1 MWLGTEILVASVSAR
16 NSINT
21 HLTTKVI
28 MSLTK
33 SQTFQ
38 IRFFISKVKIILS
51 ELRKTKRGTKE
62 FKYIYCC
69 NFITKMFCESHE
81 MTICLLKSLTRGRQ
95 SINVTLLVSE
105 LLWGLSW
112 IIYENFWDL
121 ALLVIAVYVFIHS
134 SNMDMLSIYCVLDI
148 VSVLY

>member
-1 MWLGTEILVASVSAR
+1 MWWGTEILVTSVSAR
-16 NSINT
+16 TSINT

-38 IRFFISKVKIILS
+38 ICFFISKVKIMLS
-51 ELRKTKRGTKE
+51 ELRKIKEGTKK
-62 FKYIYCC
+62 FKYIYFC
-69 NFITKMFCESHE
+69 NFITKVFCESRE
-81 MTICLLKSLTRGRQ
+81 MTICLLKCLTRGRQ

-112 IIYENFWDL
+112 IIYEKLWDL
-121 ALLVIAVYVFIHS
+121 ALLVIAVYDFIHS
-134 SNMDMLSIYCVLDI
+134 SNMDMLNIYCVLDI